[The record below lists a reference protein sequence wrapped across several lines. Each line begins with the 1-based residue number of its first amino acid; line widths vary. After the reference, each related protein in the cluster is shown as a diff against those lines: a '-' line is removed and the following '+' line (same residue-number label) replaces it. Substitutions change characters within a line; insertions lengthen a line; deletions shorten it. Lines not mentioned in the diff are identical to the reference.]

1 MERTEKK
8 KLNEQLPVLSFEQ
21 RTARLEER
29 IKLAEM
35 HIKALAEQ
43 AKRLAKRR
51 QFGKCYGNECQR
63 SLKSQKVG
71 QSHKIGGENTE
82 SKTTGWGTTPS
93 YPLAIEGILKH
104 IR

>member
-1 MERTEKK
+1 MKMERTEKK

-51 QFGKCYGNECQR
+51 
-63 SLKSQKVG
+63 
-71 QSHKIGGENTE
+71 
-82 SKTTGWGTTPS
+82 
-93 YPLAIEGILKH
+93 
-104 IR
+104 